1 MPAGFNRRNIIS
13 EVISIDACEM
23 KTEISHKELVYAW
36 APLVDVSMTLD
47 RLMEK
52 PGGDN
57 AGAIIGFLDNKVQ
70 RALEPPSLKNSPIK
84 TANP

>member
-1 MPAGFNRRNIIS
+1 MS
-13 EVISIDACEM
+13 KVS
-23 KTEISHKELVYAW
+23 TEISHKELIHAL

-57 AGAIIGFLDNKVQ
+57 AGAIIGFLNDKVQ
-70 RALEPPSLKNSPIK
+70 RALEPPKECIERIENEKPDQFS
-84 TANP
+84 